1 MKKILLLLTSAALL
15 ISCATGKVTE
25 ENIEATA
32 KTLDY
37 GNMSSETLAG
47 KAWDASADKNYPEL
61 FAYTKKCVE
70 LYGEQGKQMNAAL
83 TRFEPAETASKQ
95 WALNDAGTCL
105 FIMAEAYVELKMYPE
120 AVRSYRTLA
129 KDYTYAQC
137 WDPKGWYWH
146 PADGAENKA
155 KKYDYLD

>member
-1 MKKILLLLTSAALL
+1 MKKIFLILISAVFL
-15 ISCATGKVTE
+15 ISCATGKITE
-25 ENIEATA
+25 DSIEATA

-37 GNMSSETLAG
+37 GDFSSETITS
-47 KAWDASADKNYPEL
+47 KAWQASADKNYPEL

-83 TRFEPAETASKQ
+83 TDFEPAETASKQ
-95 WALNDAGTCL
+95 WALNDAGTCT
-105 FIMAEAYVELKMYPE
+105 FIMAEAYVALKMYPQ
-120 AVRSYRTLA
+120 AVKSYRTLA

-137 WDPKGWYWH
+137 WDKKGWYWQ
-146 PADGAENKA
+146 PATGAENKA